1 MIRYATFFVLAS
13 LWVGV
18 IGCKNDAAVAP
29 ANEPAASGGGEDH
42 GHSHSDGPNGGVVTD
57 WGGGKY
63 HVEFTVDHDAKE
75 SAVYILGGDAK
86 TPEPIAAETLLLS
99 IREPSFQVDLQA
111 VPLDGESAGT
121 SSRFVG
127 KHDNLGIVREFSG
140 AISGEVD
147 GTPYAGDFQ
156 EEAHGHE
163 H

>member
-18 IGCKNDAAVAP
+18 IGCKNDAATAP
-29 ANEPAASGGGEDH
+29 SSPAASSDDEDH

-75 SAVYILGGDAK
+75 SAVFILGGDAK
-86 TPEPIAAETLLLS
+86 TPEPIAAETLLLN
-99 IREPSFQVDLQA
+99 INEPSFQVDLQA
-111 VPLDGESAGT
+111 APLAGETAAA

-140 AISGEVD
+140 TISGEVD
-147 GTPYAGDFQ
+147 GTPYAGDFK